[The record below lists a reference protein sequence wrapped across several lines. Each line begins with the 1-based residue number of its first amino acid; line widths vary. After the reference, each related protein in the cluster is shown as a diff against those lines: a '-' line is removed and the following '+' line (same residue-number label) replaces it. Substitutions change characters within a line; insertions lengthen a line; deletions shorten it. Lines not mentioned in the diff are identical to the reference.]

1 MNNINYIKISEDF
14 LKPTSVENDKD
25 LFSFEDVQN
34 FFIESCENLNIRNSQ
49 LRAAGGLY
57 ISVKDDSRSALRNF
71 NKFSKKI
78 KIYF

>member
-1 MNNINYIKISEDF
+1 MKEYEGDF

-25 LFSFEDVQN
+25 FFSFEDVQN

-57 ISVKDDSRSALRNF
+57 ISVKDDSRSEFKNF
-71 NKFSKKI
+71 YK
-78 KIYF
+78 